1 MRLFAIII
9 AVTGLFASPAA
20 AATSVFASGVFSQ
33 TGTTTN
39 LSNGLGAPNGSAAG
53 IGGGISLFFGF
64 INVGFTGQA
73 VYSFATPLSGAGL
86 QFSALAGTGAPQ
98 IFVSIGEI
106 VSGVATF
113 SAETAFTAGA
123 GGLYSLD
130 LSGACSGVSATGCSL
145 LRVRNAGGFGGGA
158 FFLDGVSGVAAAPE
172 PAVWGLMLL
181 GFVGV
186 AAQLKRRRKLNI
198 KTSSAHA

>member
-1 MRLFAIII
+1 MRLIAIIF
-9 AVTGLFASPAA
+9 VVLSLFAAPAA
-20 AATSVFASGVFSQ
+20 AATSVFATGVYSQ

-39 LSNGLGAPNGSAAG
+39 LPNGLGAPNGSAAG
-53 IGGGISLFFGF
+53 IGGGFSFFGLNF
-64 INVGFTGQA
+64 GFAGEA
-73 VYSFATPLSGAGL
+73 VYSFAAPLSGAGL

-113 SAETAFTAGA
+113 SAETSFTAGA

-158 FFLDGVSGVAAAPE
+158 FLLDGVSGVAAAPE
-172 PAVWGLMLL
+172 PAAWALMLL
-181 GFVGV
+181 GFFGV
-186 AAQLKRRRKLNI
+186 AAQLKRRRQLNI
-198 KTSSAHA
+198 KTSSAYA